1 MPPTNPKMSLE
12 ELQIKIAEQ
21 IGLITQVDP
30 IVERE
35 KLLNTPISELIRDSL
50 DLLDLG
56 LQIENFTGIEVTQE
70 QLNNQVNA
78 KQLAEL
84 LMA

>member
-1 MPPTNPKMSLE
+1 
-12 ELQIKIAEQ
+12 
-21 IGLITQVDP
+21 
-30 IVERE
+30 
-35 KLLNTPISELIRDSL
+35 L